1 MGGSLFYLD
10 DPEIGLRD
18 DPPKVKCENPQ
29 NGLACVPPK
38 NDPPFKISTRVRVL
52 SLRKQNNG
60 YPKETSN
67 IVAKVSGTALLS
79 ISTLFLQIVQS
90 NTPRNSFSITLN
102 SNKQ

>member
-1 MGGSLFYLD
+1 MEGKCSTRFSALGGSLFYLD

-18 DPPKVKCENPQ
+18 DPPKVKCENRQ

-67 IVAKVSGTALLS
+67 IVKKKYQAL
-79 ISTLFLQIVQS
+79 
-90 NTPRNSFSITLN
+90 RC
-102 SNKQ
+102 